1 MSSNIFLW
9 FCHTAGRQF
18 TRNWQ
23 SHYNSINSSTLPRKA
38 VVICYFALRF
48 FFFLRLG
55 SYFHD
60 NFRPVAS
67 SCPPSAAF
75 CRVLMDFRPVVG
87 CCCFFFL
94 FRYLTTMLLARVYS
108 LNSYIAIQSIDLVG
122 HPMLRASVHLVVGF
136 WIINVKQP
144 RDRATSA
151 TSARRPRSLPP
162 AHRAHLSTTARDDGI
177 QRP

>member
-1 MSSNIFLW
+1 VKVCWWTGWQRKNKILPELLFYFGAEEEKRTMGCHFWLGMSSNIFLW

-122 HPMLRASVHLVVGF
+122 IQCCVPVYTWSLVF
-136 WIINVKQP
+136 E
-144 RDRATSA
+144 
-151 TSARRPRSLPP
+151 
-162 AHRAHLSTTARDDGI
+162 
-177 QRP
+177 